1 MTAGAA
7 RIRVTFQ
14 VDADGLLS
22 VAAREMQSGVEASV
36 VVKPSYGLGDDD
48 VARMLEES
56 FESAEIDMR
65 ARALREAQVDAQRLV
80 EATEAAL
87 NADAELLDASE
98 RGDIDAALTTL
109 RTVLR
114 GDDADA
120 IEDAT
125 KAVSAAT
132 DEFAARRMDK
142 SIRVALSGRR
152 LDEI

>member
-1 MTAGAA
+1 MT
-7 RIRVTFQ
+7 
-14 VDADGLLS
+14 
-22 VAAREMQSGVEASV
+22 
-36 VVKPSYGLGDDD
+36 
-48 VARMLEES
+48 
-56 FESAEIDMR
+56 
-65 ARALREAQVDAQRLV
+65 
-80 EATEAAL
+80 AL